1 MISLN
6 RAHTP
11 LLHECPVDTQGESI
25 MHATLSTTTDRSNC
39 HANPA
44 SHAAPASEASE
55 TLRNAYNAAF
65 DELELGW
72 HWCESQ
78 FRELQH
84 HSDERSRMQA
94 YLSAQQPHLLKVYDV
109 DFFVDAVREAKT
121 KYYRSLEVVGS
132 IANKPAQR

>member
-1 MISLN
+1 M
-6 RAHTP
+6 
-11 LLHECPVDTQGESI
+11 Q
-25 MHATLSTTTDRSNC
+25 ATLSATTERSHI
-39 HANPA
+39 HANPV
-44 SHAAPASEASE
+44 SHTSPSREASE

-78 FRELQH
+78 FRELQR

-121 KYYRSLEVVGS
+121 KYYRSLEVVGG
-132 IANKPAQR
+132 IANKQAQR

>member
-1 MISLN
+1 MQSQPSTSQN
-6 RAHTP
+6 RNFS
-11 LLHECPVDTQGESI
+11 PVNNGID
-25 MHATLSTTTDRSNC
+25 
-39 HANPA
+39 
-44 SHAAPASEASE
+44 ASE

-78 FRELQH
+78 FRELQRH
-84 HSDERSRMQA
+84 ADERSRMQA

-121 KYYRSLEVVGS
+121 HYYRKLEVTSNLGKQL
-132 IANKPAQR
+132 ART

>member
-1 MISLN
+1 MQATHSITADRNANSAGY
-6 RAHTP
+6 AH
-11 LLHECPVDTQGESI
+11 
-25 MHATLSTTTDRSNC
+25 
-39 HANPA
+39 
-44 SHAAPASEASE
+44 EASE

-84 HSDERSRMQA
+84 HADERSRLQA

-109 DFFVDAVREAKT
+109 EFFVDAVHDAKT
-121 KYYRSLEVVGS
+121 RYYRALEATGGL
-132 IANKPAQR
+132 ATGRAQQ